1 MNTSEYGSIV
11 ASASVNTSSNESKD
25 PLTGLVI
32 QAVSTVT
39 APSMDLER
47 GITYTTNEMPQE
59 TYYGSQEL
67 VDILRHGYT
76 TNTFNAV
83 DITVKMDI
91 AAAKRN
97 KQEKLKE
104 ELLARQRAN
113 LLAGVDANEGITGAV
128 VDANG
133 ALIIPDVDN
142 EEEEG
147 DDKEVAADDPN
158 GKNLADLLLN
168 STLQTQK
175 EGPKVKILDM
185 KTSILPSVAN
195 NRTTAIRL
203 GKANGIGVLP
213 NMQMAVSK
221 KAVGF
226 EFPNEQNEFT
236 KDFPDPTVIP
246 EAVNARGEIEKEVP
260 TVLGVVIEIKQDKDS
275 KGLTELKKKKE
286 SDKKDKNEKRGLK
299 FNDKVKYALGEE
311 LFKCR
316 FEDRPSQDVVI
327 CCSFIAH
334 HDELDARERD
344 MAFLWLHTWDDCSRD
359 FKMWVR
365 KGLNMASM

>member
-11 ASASVNTSSNESKD
+11 ATSVNTSSDESKD

-133 ALIIPDVDN
+133 ALIIPDVDD

-147 DDKEVAADDPN
+147 DDKEIAADDPN

-175 EGPKVKILDM
+175 EGPKVKILDLAKPM
-185 KTSILPSVAN
+185 
-195 NRTTAIRL
+195 
-203 GKANGIGVLP
+203 VL
-213 NMQMAVSK
+213 AYC
-221 KAVGF
+221 
-226 EFPNEQNEFT
+226 
-236 KDFPDPTVIP
+236 
-246 EAVNARGEIEKEVP
+246 
-260 TVLGVVIEIKQDKDS
+260 L
-275 KGLTELKKKKE
+275 
-286 SDKKDKNEKRGLK
+286 
-299 FNDKVKYALGEE
+299 
-311 LFKCR
+311 
-316 FEDRPSQDVVI
+316 I
-327 CCSFIAH
+327 C
-334 HDELDARERD
+334 
-344 MAFLWLHTWDDCSRD
+344 
-359 FKMWVR
+359 K
-365 KGLNMASM
+365 

>member
-1 MNTSEYGSIV
+1 MT
-11 ASASVNTSSNESKD
+11 
-25 PLTGLVI
+25 
-32 QAVSTVT
+32 
-39 APSMDLER
+39 
-47 GITYTTNEMPQE
+47 
-59 TYYGSQEL
+59 
-67 VDILRHGYT
+67 
-76 TNTFNAV
+76 
-83 DITVKMDI
+83 
-91 AAAKRN
+91 
-97 KQEKLKE
+97 
-104 ELLARQRAN
+104 
-113 LLAGVDANEGITGAV
+113 
-128 VDANG
+128 
-133 ALIIPDVDN
+133 
-142 EEEEG
+142 
-147 DDKEVAADDPN
+147 
-158 GKNLADLLLN
+158 
-168 STLQTQK
+168 
-175 EGPKVKILDM
+175 
-185 KTSILPSVAN
+185 
-195 NRTTAIRL
+195 
-203 GKANGIGVLP
+203 
-213 NMQMAVSK
+213 VSK